1 MGYLLDT
8 CVISD
13 FVKGEENTL
22 KRIKLISPT
31 EIFVSSLTVM
41 EVKYGLAIN
50 PQRAVKI
57 QSIIK
62 ILLASITILPFDSKE
77 AEQAAHIRSFLT
89 AIFR

>member
-22 KRIKLISPT
+22 KRFKSISPAD
-31 EIFVSSLTVM
+31 IFVSSLTVM
-41 EVKYGLAIN
+41 EVKYGLAVN

-57 QSIIK
+57 QPLIET
-62 ILLASITILPFDSKE
+62 ILNSITILPFGSKE
-77 AEQAAHIRSFLT
+77 AEQQT
-89 AIFR
+89 